1 MWGFEGFNLFNVGG
15 IVVYYIVVG
24 IVGIIVGLF
33 YLLVRFLECFYRV
46 LWMGNIE
53 IVFFSSI
60 VVVFFV
66 VFVVFGIMWY
76 GCVVIFIELFGFIC
90 Y

>member
-1 MWGFEGFNLFNVGG
+1 
-15 IVVYYIVVG
+15 
-24 IVGIIVGLF
+24 
-33 YLLVRFLECFYRV
+33 
-46 LWMGNIE
+46 MGNIE

-66 VFVVFGIMWY
+66 VFVDVGIMWY
-76 GCVVIFIELFGFIC
+76 GFVIIFIELFGFIC

>member
-1 MWGFEGFNLFNVGG
+1 
-15 IVVYYIVVG
+15 
-24 IVGIIVGLF
+24 
-33 YLLVRFLECFYRV
+33 
-46 LWMGNIE
+46 MGNIE

-66 VFVVFGIMWY
+66 VFVVVGIMWY
-76 GCVVIFIELFGFIC
+76 GLVIILIELFGFIC

>member
-1 MWGFEGFNLFNVGG
+1 
-15 IVVYYIVVG
+15 
-24 IVGIIVGLF
+24 
-33 YLLVRFLECFYRV
+33 
-46 LWMGNIE
+46 MGNID

-66 VFVVFGIMWY
+66 VFVVVGIMWY
-76 GCVVIFIELFGFIC
+76 GLVMTLIELFGFIC